1 MIGVTDA
8 DESDEVLAFIAERR
22 GPVLRA
28 AIDALAAAPVDALTD
43 VTHRLHG
50 ILGSY
55 GLDEAHEYIAALAE
69 LLADADVSAAQAQ
82 AAREST
88 VVELRRLADEG
99 GA

>member
-28 AIDALAAAPVDALTD
+28 AIDDLAAAPVDDLPD

>member
-1 MIGVTDA
+1 MIGATDA

-28 AIDALAAAPVDALTD
+28 AIDDLAAAPVDDLAD

-55 GLDEAHEYIAALAE
+55 GLDEAHEHIAALAG
-69 LLADADVSAAQAQ
+69 LLAEPGMSAAQAQ
-82 AAREST
+82 IAREST
-88 VVELRRLADEG
+88 VIELRRLADEG
-99 GA
+99 EA